1 MGFSEAAVASFGFA
15 EAAEASFWVF
25 TSAVAGGGAVAVA
38 VVAVACGELL
48 DSSETEALG
57 QIKSDFP
64 LELITVLNRVF
75 EEEEEEEYERFC
87 SRVDDLRRKIIVL
100 DLCLTVPEQL
110 VEEEDGKLEIP
121 IAAMPV

>member
-1 MGFSEAAVASFGFA
+1 M
-15 EAAEASFWVF
+15 
-25 TSAVAGGGAVAVA
+25 TSVTKKKLTAVAGGGAVAVA

-75 EEEEEEEYERFC
+75 EEEEEEYERFC
-87 SRVDDLRRKIIVL
+87 SRVDDLRRQIIVL